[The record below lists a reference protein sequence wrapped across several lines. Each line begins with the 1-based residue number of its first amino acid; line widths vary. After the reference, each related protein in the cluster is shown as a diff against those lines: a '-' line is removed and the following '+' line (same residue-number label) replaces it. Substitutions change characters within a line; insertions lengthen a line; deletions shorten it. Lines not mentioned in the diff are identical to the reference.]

1 MQVNNN
7 FQNPAQKEIL
17 TRSKTMR
24 EWDYVGD
31 SPMPRPSRA
40 QINIK
45 LTDQD
50 SILVERF
57 RLGATRRGWG
67 FKQAVLDAL
76 EKWLENPPQQPPTPV
91 DSLGVVM
98 SRLDALEAKLIEIGD
113 HKQEPMPAITRSM
126 VEQLRERTST
136 QSLAIAKLQ
145 QEVKVLR
152 EQVSGL
158 ESAVLSLA
166 CPQDTIQ
173 DSQGVKLDAIPD
185 ITPDITPPP
194 PERKY
199 FLCPECQARGWSEQS
214 FTEAGKTKG
223 GQSRWKCNSC
233 ESVKVESKIIA
244 TPPNTSVALT
254 KKPYDLTLEEVE
266 KLSPWKQWEAVC
278 TDMIDSFSW
287 EDMWRGRD

>member
-1 MQVNNN
+1 
-7 FQNPAQKEIL
+7 
-17 TRSKTMR
+17 
-24 EWDYVGD
+24 
-31 SPMPRPSRA
+31 MPRPSRA

-57 RLGATRRGWG
+57 RLGATTRGWG

-76 EKWLENPPQQPPTPV
+76 ANWLENPPPSPPTPM
-91 DSLGVVM
+91 DSLGLVIP
-98 SRLDALEAKLIEIGD
+98 RLEALEARLIEIGE
-113 HKQEPMPAITRSM
+113 HKQETMPATTRST

-136 QSLAIAKLQ
+136 QSLGIAKLQ
-145 QEVKVLR
+145 QEVKILQ

-158 ESAVLSLA
+158 EAAVLSLA

-173 DSQGVKLDAIPD
+173 DSQGVKLVAIPD

-199 FLCPECQARGWSEQS
+199 FLCPECLARGFCEES

-233 ESVKVESKIIA
+233 ESVLVESKLIA
-244 TPPNTSVALT
+244 TPPTTPVSLT
-254 KKPYDLTLEEVE
+254 KKPYDLTLEEIE

-278 TDMIDSFSW
+278 TDMIDGLKW
-287 EDMWRGRD
+287 EDLGNG

>member
-31 SPMPRPSRA
+31 SPMPRPTRA

-57 RLGATRRGWG
+57 RMGAITRGWG

-76 EKWLENPPQQPPTPV
+76 EKWLENPPPSPPTPV

-113 HKQEPMPAITRSM
+113 HKQETMPSVTRSM

-136 QSLAIAKLQ
+136 QSLAIALLQ

-158 ESAVLSLA
+158 EAAVLSLA

-173 DSQGVKLDAIPD
+173 DSQGDRQDAIPD

-194 PERKY
+194 ERKY
-199 FLCPECQARGWSEQS
+199 LLCPECLARGFCEES

-233 ESVKVESKIIA
+233 DSIKVESKLIA
-244 TPPNTSVALT
+244 TPPFTRVSLT
-254 KKPYDLTLEEVE
+254 KKPYDLTLEEIE

-278 TDMIDSFSW
+278 TDMIDGLSW
-287 EDMWRGRD
+287 EDLGNGSN

>member
-1 MQVNNN
+1 
-7 FQNPAQKEIL
+7 
-17 TRSKTMR
+17 
-24 EWDYVGD
+24 
-31 SPMPRPSRA
+31 MPRPTRA

-57 RLGATRRGWG
+57 RDEAITRGWG

-76 EKWLENPPQQPPTPV
+76 ANWLENPPRQPPTPM
-91 DSLGVVM
+91 DSLGLVM

-113 HKQEPMPAITRSM
+113 HKQETMPAITRST

-136 QSLAIAKLQ
+136 QSLAITKLQ

-158 ESAVLSLA
+158 EAAVLSLA

-173 DSQGVKLDAIPD
+173 DSQEDQQVAIPD
-185 ITPDITPPP
+185 ITDAITPPP
-194 PERKY
+194 DRKY
-199 FLCPECQARGWSEQS
+199 FLCPECLARGWSEES
-214 FTEAGKTKG
+214 FTEAGKTKS

-233 ESVKVESKIIA
+233 ESVKVESKLIA
-244 TPPNTSVALT
+244 TPPNTSVSLT
-254 KKPYDLTLEEVE
+254 KKPYDLTLEEIE

-278 TDMIDSFSW
+278 TDIIDGLKW
-287 EDMWRGRD
+287 ENRGNG

>member
-31 SPMPRPSRA
+31 SPMPRPTRA

-57 RLGATRRGWG
+57 RSHATTRGWG

-76 EKWLENPPQQPPTPV
+76 ENWLENPPPSPPTRV
-91 DSLGVVM
+91 DSQGLVIP
-98 SRLDALEAKLIEIGD
+98 RLEALEAKLIEIGT
-113 HKQEPMPAITRSM
+113 MPAVTRST

-136 QSLAIAKLQ
+136 QSLSIAKLQ

-158 ESAVLSLA
+158 EAAVLSLA
-166 CPQDTIQ
+166 CPQDTVQ
-173 DSQGVKLDAIPD
+173 DSQGDRQDAIPD

-194 PERKY
+194 ERKY
-199 FLCPECQARGWSEQS
+199 FLCPECFARGFCEES

-233 ESVKVESKIIA
+233 ESVKVESKLIA
-244 TPPNTSVALT
+244 TPPNTSVSLT
-254 KKPYDLTLEEVE
+254 KKPYDLTLEEIE
-266 KLSPWKQWEAVC
+266 KLPPSKQWEAVC
-278 TDMIDSFSW
+278 TDMIDGFSW
-287 EDMWRGRD
+287 EDAANGRD

>member
-1 MQVNNN
+1 MG
-7 FQNPAQKEIL
+7 L
-17 TRSKTMR
+17 LY
-24 EWDYVGD
+24 WD

-57 RLGATRRGWG
+57 RDEATTRGWG

-76 EKWLENPPQQPPTPV
+76 EKWLENPPQTPPTPV
-91 DSLGVVM
+91 DSLGVVIP
-98 SRLDALEAKLIEIGD
+98 RLEALEAKLQEMGD
-113 HKQEPMPAITRSM
+113 HKQENMPAITRST

-136 QSLAIAKLQ
+136 QSLGIAKLQ

-166 CPQDTIQ
+166 SPQDTPES
-173 DSQGVKLDAIPD
+173 SQGDRLSEIPD
-185 ITPDITPPP
+185 ITPDITPPD
-194 PERKY
+194 RKY
-199 FLCPECQARGWSEQS
+199 FICPECLARGWSEES
-214 FTEAGKTKG
+214 FTEAGLTKG

-233 ESVKVESKIIA
+233 ESVKVESKIVA
-244 TPPNTSVALT
+244 TPPTTTAALT
-254 KKPYDLTLEEVE
+254 KKPYDLTLEEIE
-266 KLSPWKQWEAVC
+266 KLTPWKQWEAIC
-278 TDMIDSFSW
+278 TDMIDGFSW
-287 EDMWRGRD
+287 EDAANGRD